1 MCSVDLVSSNQN
13 LGCFDGVQVCLLI
26 SLGGGGMYM
35 YILPALFL
43 VDDGLAGVVQGA
55 LLPPPLP
62 SLLFR
67 S

>member
-1 MCSVDLVSSNQN
+1 
-13 LGCFDGVQVCLLI
+13 
-26 SLGGGGMYM
+26 MYM